1 MLDPSAGRSPSIVMH
16 LVNIPDLGK
25 EQESRTIDSG
35 IAGGGI
41 NHAECHLRMAQ
52 FGGDV
57 LNGKHMILTYYSARD
72 YS

>member
-1 MLDPSAGRSPSIVMH
+1 MLDSSAGRSPSIVMH

-57 LNGKHMILTYYSARD
+57 
-72 YS
+72 